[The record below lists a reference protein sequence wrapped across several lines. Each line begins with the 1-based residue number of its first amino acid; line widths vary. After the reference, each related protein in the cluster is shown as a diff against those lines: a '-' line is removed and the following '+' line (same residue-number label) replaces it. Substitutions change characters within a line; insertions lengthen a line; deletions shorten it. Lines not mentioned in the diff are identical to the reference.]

1 MKTTITLAIIV
12 LVLASCKKNLTDK
25 SNMEIASNGFS
36 SRIHTPEMETD
47 VYKLLG
53 TTSYEK
59 HLKDFESVDWKK
71 DYWNE
76 YRSNS
81 FNMTD
86 LEVFSENDSRYLS
99 ISTSPDT
106 DDTFQFYIGYGTQI
120 ETEKPRN
127 PKRIVKMYLTES
139 ESDDVPKEFI
149 ELFFRQDFDQIE
161 SKLKDLFFMDEIED
175 LYINI
180 N

>member
-1 MKTTITLAIIV
+1 
-12 LVLASCKKNLTDK
+12 
-25 SNMEIASNGFS
+25 MEITSHRFS
-36 SRIHTPEMETD
+36 SRIHTPEMKTD

-59 HLKDFESVDWKK
+59 HLKDFESVDWKE

-106 DDTFQFYIGYGTQI
+106 DDTFQFHIGYGTQI
-120 ETEKPRN
+120 ESEKPGN

-149 ELFFRQDFDQIE
+149 ELFFRRDFDQIE